1 MRKLILALVL
11 VVMVVGATATQAIK
25 VGEPID
31 GNDSPAFA
39 YETSCDPDHDGY
51 MAPVEAWLCEIAW
64 MVDAWWDYPW

>member
-51 MAPVEAWLCEIAW
+51 MAPVEA
-64 MVDAWWDYPW
+64 